1 MRASLL
7 LLLGLGCSQAQSW
20 FTGADHTAAAKPK
33 ESPLEALLTRAQA
46 MAGDNMGETGIGF
59 CAGAA
64 TGIVCKKVQS
74 TLVNTAL
81 IGAAVCAGACLTERA
96 EFGDVLEKAERFGKS
111 AMAKAE
117 EHSGVLTNLLHKFDN
132 DGDGKADLNE
142 AKITVSKFAK
152 RHKGLTGGFIGGAL
166 LGYRLG

>member
-1 MRASLL
+1 MARA
-7 LLLGLGCSQAQSW
+7 GLEEG
-20 FTGADHTAAAKPK
+20 
-33 ESPLEALLTRAQA
+33 PLDSLLTRAKTI
-46 MAGDNMGETGIGF
+46 AGDNMGETGIGF

-64 TGIVCKKVQS
+64 TGIICKKVQN
-74 TLVNTAL
+74 TVVNTAL
-81 IGAAVCAGACLTERA
+81 IGAAVCAGACYTGRA
-96 EFGDVLEKAERFGKS
+96 EFGDVMQKAERIGKS

-117 EHSGVLTNLLHKFDN
+117 EHVGVVNNLLNKLDN

-142 AKITVSKFAK
+142 AKVTVSKFAQ

>member
-7 LLLGLGCSQAQSW
+7 LLLGLGCSQAQFW

-81 IGAAVCAGACLTERA
+81 IGAAVCAGACAQSACESSAAGSERTRLRSPEA
-96 EFGDVLEKAERFGKS
+96 HAAKPRAAWRAAARLVSIMS
-111 AMAKAE
+111 ATTTMLQ
-117 EHSGVLTNLLHKFDN
+117 HT
-132 DGDGKADLNE
+132 LNPD
-142 AKITVSKFAK
+142 FQ
-152 RHKGLTGGFIGGAL
+152 F
-166 LGYRLG
+166 